1 MKYEIKGRV
10 LAVGETKAY
19 GNNGFEKREIVVDC
33 APPQA
38 RWNNPLPFTLS
49 KERCALG
56 DGIAVDDEVTI
67 QFALNGREWNGPNG
81 VRYFIDLSVLSI
93 TKDGGEGAGDAGG
106 DAFTNDAKGAWAAWC
121 KHRDEKDAAG
131 FTALL
136 AQVRPVVAD
145 VAKKSGKKFSQVA
158 QADDWAAIIAT
169 ITGAGAANAGEG
181 PADDDPDNLP
191 F

>member
-19 GNNGFEKREIVVDC
+19 GNNGYEKREVIVDC

-56 DGIAVDDEVTI
+56 DGIAEGDEVTI

-81 VRYFIDLSVLSI
+81 VRYFIDLSVLSLE
-93 TKDGGEGAGDAGG
+93 KVGGGADGGEDGG
-106 DAFTNDAKGAWAAWC
+106 EAYPHTAQGAWAAWC
-121 KHRDEKDAAG
+121 KLRDANDAKG
-131 FTALL
+131 FATFIADICPTVASTAK
-136 AQVRPVVAD
+136 
-145 VAKKSGKKFSQVA
+145 AKGMKFSAVA
-158 QADDWAAIIAT
+158 NEEDWAHIIDALTGANAEPAADD
-169 ITGAGAANAGEG
+169 
-181 PADDDPDNLP
+181 PSDLP

>member
-49 KERCALG
+49 KERCAIG
-56 DGIAVDDEVTI
+56 DGLAVDDEVTI
-67 QFALNGREWNGPNG
+67 QFAPNGREWNGPNG
-81 VRYFIDLSVLSI
+81 TRYFIDLTVLSLE
-93 TKDGGEGAGDAGG
+93 KVGGGAAGGEEAYPHTAQ
-106 DAFTNDAKGAWAAWC
+106 GAWAAWC
-121 KHRDEKDAAG
+121 KLRDPKDAKG
-131 FTALL
+131 FAAYIGQVCPIVESTAK
-136 AQVRPVVAD
+136 AKGVKFSAVAD
-145 VAKKSGKKFSQVA
+145 EE
-158 QADDWAAIIAT
+158 DWARIIDALK
-169 ITGAGAANAGEG
+169 GANEDPAAG
-181 PADDDPDNLP
+181 DPDDLP

>member
-56 DGIAVDDEVTI
+56 DGIAVDDEVRVV
-67 QFALNGREWNGPNG
+67 FAINGRAWDGPNG
-81 VRYFIDLSVLSI
+81 TRYFTDLTVLELEKVSGTSVGVTVS
-93 TKDGGEGAGDAGG
+93 ADAYPHT
-106 DAFTNDAKGAWAAWC
+106 AQGAWAAWC
-121 KHRDEKDAAG
+121 KTRDAKDAAG
-131 FTALL
+131 FAAFIGETC
-136 AQVRPVVAD
+136 PVVAST
-145 VAKKSGKKFSQVA
+145 AKAKGMKFSQVA
-158 QADDWAAIIAT
+158 NEEDWARIIDAL
-169 ITGAGAANAGEG
+169 TGAGADET
-181 PADDDPDNLP
+181 PADDPSDLP

>member
-38 RWNNPLPFTLS
+38 RWNNPLPFVLS

-93 TKDGGEGAGDAGG
+93 TKDGGEGAGDGTDGG
-106 DAFTNDAKGAWAAWC
+106 ETYAHTAQGAWSAWCKLRDAKDAKGFATFIGQTCPTVAS
-121 KHRDEKDAAG
+121 
-131 FTALL
+131 TAK
-136 AQVRPVVAD
+136 
-145 VAKKSGKKFSQVA
+145 AKGMKFSQVA
-158 QADDWAAIIAT
+158 NEEDWAHIIDAL
-169 ITGAGAANAGEG
+169 TGANAEPAA
-181 PADDDPDNLP
+181 DDPDNLP

>member
-19 GNNGFEKREIVVDC
+19 GNNGFEKREVIVDC

-56 DGIAVDDEVTI
+56 DGIAEGDEVTI

-81 VRYFIDLSVLSI
+81 VRYFIDLSVLSLE
-93 TKDGGEGAGDAGG
+93 KVGGGADGGESGDEAYPHT
-106 DAFTNDAKGAWAAWC
+106 AQGAWAAWC
-121 KHRDEKDAAG
+121 KLRDANDAKG
-131 FTALL
+131 FATFIGQTCPTVASTAK
-136 AQVRPVVAD
+136 
-145 VAKKSGKKFSQVA
+145 AKGMKFSQVA
-158 QADDWAAIIAT
+158 NEEDWAHIIDALTGANAEPAADD
-169 ITGAGAANAGEG
+169 
-181 PADDDPDNLP
+181 PSDLP